1 LSGIALFD
9 VDGVLVNGFTMMSLG
24 RLLFRRGILPRRR
37 WLKVLADYAA
47 YRTGAISYA
56 QFAATSKPDFA
67 LALAGLSKAKVVQAA
82 KELCQKRLRLYWY
95 AEPLVKLFRGH
106 DILTV
111 AISGAPEEC
120 MPPLKTRLGLGEFY
134 GTIFEVDSRG
144 AYTGRISRNMAIRA
158 SKEAVTNALR
168 QRADFSNS
176 FAFGDTD
183 QDLPLLENV
192 AHPVAMN
199 PKGELLKI
207 AAARGWKVITYRH
220 HVLRQVRVLFGELV
234 PGHLSDPG

>member
-1 LSGIALFD
+1 MSGIALFD

-24 RLLFRRGILPRRR
+24 RFLFRQGIVPRRR
-37 WLKVLADYAA
+37 WVKVIADYAA
-47 YRTGAISYA
+47 YRVGAISYA

-67 LALAGLSKAKVVQAA
+67 LSLAGLSQTKVVQAA
-82 KELCQKRLRLYWY
+82 EELCQRRLSLYWY
-95 AEPLVKLFRGH
+95 ADPLVKLFKGQ

-120 MPPLKTRLGLGEFY
+120 MLPLKTRLGLDEFY
-134 GTIFEVDSRG
+134 GSVFEVDSKG

-158 SKEAVTNALR
+158 SKEAVVSALR
-168 QRADFSNS
+168 QTADFSIS

-183 QDLPLLENV
+183 QDLPLLEKV

-207 AAARGWKVITYRH
+207 AAARGWKVISYRH
-220 HVLRQVRVLFGELV
+220 DVLEQIRALFG
-234 PGHLSDPG
+234 